1 LARHWLKAAAIVLL
15 ASALVLALFVHLS
28 RRSDLLDDVVAAPPS
43 GEGAVAPLVAATTT
57 LPLSQTTVHRAGDVA
72 LRVSASEGGPV
83 QSSITVSVL
92 GARRKQLATCRY
104 ARGSLADTNV
114 MRCPVRDLAL
124 VRRVRITVTPRARG
138 LGVVGNDAGVGTL
151 LVPRSHTALGRLR
164 TVLGR
169 IGARHPAPFSG
180 WIVPVGT
187 VLWLSA
193 LAGVALCVRRP
204 TEGATA
210 DDVGDGEP

>member
-1 LARHWLKAAAIVLL
+1 LLKGAAVVLL
-15 ASALVLALFVHLS
+15 AFALVLAVFVHVS
-28 RRSDLLDDVVAAPPS
+28 RRSDVLDDVVAA
-43 GEGAVAPLVAATTT
+43 GDGAVTPLVGATTM
-57 LPLSQTTVHRAGDVA
+57 LPLSRTTVHRSGDVA
-72 LRVSASEGGPV
+72 LRVSASESGPV
-83 QSSITVSVL
+83 QSSIAVRVL
-92 GARRKQLATCRY
+92 GAGRNQLATCRY
-104 ARGSLADTNV
+104 ARGSLVDTNV

-124 VRRVRITVTPRARG
+124 VRRVRITVTPKARG
-138 LGVVGNDAGVGTL
+138 LGIVGNAAGVGTL

-193 LAGVALCVRRP
+193 LAGVALCAARPTRRP
-204 TEGATA
+204 IPEDAPDAGGAEDEA
-210 DDVGDGEP
+210 PA